1 MGPGLSQKD
10 VALSTPSP
18 YTTSM
23 IKYELFFMNEYGFSW
38 LKEEFVAESFEQMKE
53 QAENWYRINKGLADL
68 LTKQFKDEGE
78 EYCELDP
85 VVYVQVGGLINNLV
99 VQQDVAHE
107 IKSLF
112 KQIVVAE

>member
-1 MGPGLSQKD
+1 MKL
-10 VALSTPSP
+10 
-18 YTTSM
+18 
-23 IKYELFFMNEYGFSW
+23 IKYKLFFMNEYGFSW

-53 QAENWYRINKGLADL
+53 QAENWYRINKCLADL
-68 LTKQFKDEGE
+68 LTQQFKDEGE

-99 VQQDVAHE
+99 VQQDVANE

-112 KQIVVAE
+112 AQIIVAE